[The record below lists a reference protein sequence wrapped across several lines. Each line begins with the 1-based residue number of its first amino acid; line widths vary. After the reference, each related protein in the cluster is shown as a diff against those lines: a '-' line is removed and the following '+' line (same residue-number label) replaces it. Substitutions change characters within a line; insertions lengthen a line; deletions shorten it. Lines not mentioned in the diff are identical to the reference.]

1 MAFTSKSL
9 QTMHDAQLLLEL
21 TVDIFD
27 DIIFI
32 LFSSAVAAAAT
43 QSTADRVAPH
53 WLQRNDD

>member
-1 MAFTSKSL
+1 MAFRSKSL
-9 QTMHDAQLLLEL
+9 QRMHDAQLLLEL

-32 LFSSAVAAAAT
+32 LLSSAVAAAAM